1 MDDAPVDWEKQKRIK
16 EAQERARK
24 DLLKEEAKKDKVNQ
38 GFLGAK
44 EFGVKPHGFTWDEE
58 TIRKNLERLANIGLL
73 MTICAVVYGFIE
85 LAVGVMSLGAGF
97 GQIFDAVITIS
108 KVVGLLCSGV
118 ALVSSIIVIRLK
130 KYKIWNA
137 LITAA
142 IAFALYL
149 IYKGVFFA
157 VLSV

>member
-1 MDDAPVDWEKQKRIK
+1 MDNDLIDLEKMRRGK
-16 EAQERARK
+16 EAQERAER
-24 DLLKEEAKKDKVNQ
+24 DLLETEPKENKVNQ
-38 GFLGAK
+38 GFLSAK
-44 EFGVKPHGFTWDEE
+44 EYGAKPHGFTWDEE

-73 MTICAVVYGFIE
+73 MTICAVAYGFIE
-85 LAVGVMSLGAGF
+85 LAVGVINLGAGF
-97 GQIFDAVITIS
+97 GQIFGAVMTIS